1 MSTTASAWL
10 ELSVFVLVLTFLTPV
25 LGRYLALVFGR
36 DASPLRGFP
45 GPLESGVYRVCRID
59 PAREMSWTA

>member
-1 MSTTASAWL
+1 MSATAPAWL
-10 ELSVFVLVLTFLTPV
+10 ELSIFVLVLTFLTPM

-45 GPLESGVYRVCRID
+45 GALESGIYRVCRID
-59 PAREMSWTA
+59 TAHEM